1 MKEGKMMG
9 KVVGGPTRRRNS
21 MCKDTRVKELKEKR
35 VLDTILSFLWK
46 LKVGIDNQ
54 SRNTVKP
61 F

>member
-9 KVVGGPTRRRNS
+9 KVVGGTTRRRNS
-21 MCKDTRVKELKEKR
+21 MCKDTRIKVLKEKR
-35 VLDTILSFLWK
+35 VLDTILSFFWK
-46 LKVGIDNQ
+46 LKVGIDNL